1 MKISIDGGEPVR
13 VMEQPATFP
22 AISPDGKWLAYGF
35 RNEETGEWL
44 TGVMPF
50 AGGQVTHVF
59 ENQFAPIGW
68 SPDSKGICYAKI
80 NEEGGENLWLQPLA
94 GGEPTQI
101 THFEGDEVIPAF
113 DWEPGGKRLAFV
125 RYKTI
130 HDAVLIRNFR

>member
-50 AGGQVTHVF
+50 
-59 ENQFAPIGW
+59 
-68 SPDSKGICYAKI
+68 
-80 NEEGGENLWLQPLA
+80 
-94 GGEPTQI
+94 
-101 THFEGDEVIPAF
+101 EGDEVIPAF